1 MPSILKSV
9 LTKAQRG
16 IDNPPNPGCFLN
28 PGAQIQRWQLA
39 TVPRMVFPLQ
49 GKGDTECPFV
59 PQFTCMNPLQPHST
73 PRGRRRLLLLLP
85 YLLLGR

>member
-28 PGAQIQRWQLA
+28 LGAQIQRWQLA
-39 TVPRMVFPLQ
+39 TVPAWSFPY
-49 GKGDTECPFV
+49 
-59 PQFTCMNPLQPHST
+59 
-73 PRGRRRLLLLLP
+73 RGRETVNVP
-85 YLLLGR
+85 SCHSSHA